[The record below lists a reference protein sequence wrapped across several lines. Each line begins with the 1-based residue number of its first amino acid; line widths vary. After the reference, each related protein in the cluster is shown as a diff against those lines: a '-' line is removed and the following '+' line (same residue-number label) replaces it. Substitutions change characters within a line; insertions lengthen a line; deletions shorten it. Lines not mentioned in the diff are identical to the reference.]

1 MMFKIPNWF
10 KKFRY
15 EVINGELVK
24 VINPIF
30 IEREGFKH
38 G

>member
-1 MMFKIPNWF
+1 MTPRFWKKI
-10 KKFRY
+10 RY
-15 EVINGELVK
+15 VLINGELVK
-24 VINPIF
+24 IIQPTF